1 MLVPLET
8 LSGWPRVE
16 NPSALQLLWL
26 LIGIPLIIAIVV
38 AALVKI
44 RAARHAR
51 RGDDVDA
58 SDPLWVGNRQSAEVE
73 AASANPGS
81 DASDEAA
88 QVTAGAENVEGDE
101 TGEHVGGAG
110 ARW

>member
-16 NPSALQLLWL
+16 NPSALQVLWL

-38 AALVKI
+38 TALIKMG
-44 RAARHAR
+44 AARHAR
-51 RGDDVDA
+51 RGDNIDA
-58 SDPLWVGNRQSAEVE
+58 SDPLWVNRQSAEVE
-73 AASANPGS
+73 AATANPSS
-81 DASDEAA
+81 DAGDQMAE
-88 QVTAGAENVEGDE
+88 VIAGPENVESDD

>member
-26 LIGIPLIIAIVV
+26 LIGIPLLIAIVV
-38 AALVKI
+38 TALIKVG
-44 RAARHAR
+44 AARHAR
-51 RGDDVDA
+51 RGDDINA
-58 SDPLWVGNRQSAEVE
+58 SDPFWVGNRESAELE
-73 AASANPGS
+73 AASANPGPE
-81 DASDEAA
+81 ASAQVAA
-88 QVTAGAENVEGDE
+88 VTAGDERVEGDD

>member
-16 NPSALQLLWL
+16 NPSALQVLWL
-26 LIGIPLIIAIVV
+26 LIGIPLLIAIVV
-38 AALVKI
+38 TALVKI
-44 RAARHAR
+44 GAARRAR
-51 RGDDVDA
+51 QGDAIQA
-58 SDPLWVGNRQSAEVE
+58 SDPLWVGSHQSTEV
-73 AASANPGS
+73 AAATANPGP
-81 DASDEAA
+81 DANDQAA
-88 QVTAGAENVEGDE
+88 EVTAGDERVEGDD

>member
-16 NPSALQLLWL
+16 NPSALQVLWL
-26 LIGIPLIIAIVV
+26 LIGIPLLIAIVV
-38 AALVKI
+38 IALVRI
-44 RAARHAR
+44 RAARDAR
-51 RGDDVDA
+51 RGDRIQA
-58 SDPLWVGNRQSAEVE
+58 SDPLWVGDHESAELE
-73 AASANPGS
+73 AASANPGI
-81 DASDEAA
+81 DAGDQTAE
-88 QVTAGAENVEGDE
+88 VTAGTDQVEGDD